1 MKNEKMKKI
10 ILILCVML
18 SITQANA
25 QNVFGKIVTTQND
38 TLKVKVI
45 TNKTSKIGFA
55 QSIQTKIVVIGEDN
69 LKKEYTPSEIKS
81 IQVKLNN
88 ELIEF
93 ESVDDIL
100 FAELMYNNK
109 LKLLKFIK
117 KGYTSINIYIIK
129 RPNSGKTSYMEAM
142 GLSRLISNK
151 VVLREISDCPV
162 TMNKIE
168 TDELKIKGEE
178 GVVSL
183 IKDYEENCY

>member
-10 ILILCVML
+10 ILILWVML

>member
-129 RPNSGKTSYMEAM
+129 RPNSGKSSYMEAM

>member
-1 MKNEKMKKI
+1 
-10 ILILCVML
+10 ML

-38 TLKVKVI
+38 NLKVKVI

-129 RPNSGKTSYMEAM
+129 RPNSGKSSYMEAM

-151 VVLREISDCPV
+151 VVLREISDCTV

>member
-93 ESVDDIL
+93 ERVDDIL

-151 VVLREISDCPV
+151 VVLREISDCTV

>member
-1 MKNEKMKKI
+1 MRNEKMKKI

>member
-38 TLKVKVI
+38 TLNVKVI

>member
-151 VVLREISDCPV
+151 VVLREISDCTV